1 MRKKQGVI
9 MLEVLILLNILTIL
23 IIYNSKIIISNL
35 SKCDL
40 YEIKEDIFYVNDL
53 EYGLLNEIVSLIE
66 NNEEVEGFIYGYKE
80 DLNINYEYVFS
91 KNENLK
97 FIIDEGKL
105 YLKERFAGKTESI
118 REIDVLFIKNDKE
131 EVEIIFRPK
140 LYKIFYMVE

>member
-1 MRKKQGVI
+1 MKKKQGVV
-9 MLEVLILLNILTIL
+9 MLEVLILLNILIVLIVYNTKTI
-23 IIYNSKIIISNL
+23 IANS
-35 SKCDL
+35 SKYDL
-40 YEIKEDIFYVNDL
+40 YEIKEDIFYLNDS
-53 EYGLLNEIVSLIE
+53 EYDLLKEVEDLIK
-66 NNEEVEGFIYGYKE
+66 NDEEVEGFIYGYKE

-105 YLKERFAGKTESI
+105 YLKEIFAGKTESI

-140 LYKIFYMVE
+140 LYKIFYMV